1 MPVTLG
7 AIQAGAGLI
16 QGVAGFFGGRKA
28 QKEMERTPTPTYT
41 PSKSILDL
49 YSEAKNRY
57 SANPYQS
64 SMYKLQSQQ
73 IQRGTAQGL
82 SALGD
87 RRMALGGVNSLIQG
101 QNDAMLKAAAA
112 AEQEQSQRFGQLG
125 QATEM
130 RAGEDRQMFNINQ
143 MLPYEKKM
151 AMLGAKAS
159 GSNQLM
165 NAGLTNIFGGIQ
177 GIGQAKLLQ
186 NLYSTDQAGQ
196 GYTPMNRTREVS
208 ASTYQVPKIP
218 YY

>member
-7 AIQAGAGLI
+7 AIQAGAGLV
-16 QGVAGFFGGRKA
+16 QGIAGFFGGRKA
-28 QKEMERTPTPTYT
+28 QKELERTPTPTYT

-49 YSEAKNRY
+49 YNEAKNRY

-82 SALGD
+82 GALGD

-125 QATEM
+125 QAAGM
-130 RAGEDRQMFNINQ
+130 KAGEDHRMFQYNQ
-143 MLPYEKKM
+143 LMPYEKKM
-151 AMLGAKAS
+151 SLLGAKAS
-159 GSNQLM
+159 GMNQLM
-165 NAGLTNIFGGIQ
+165 NAGLSNVFGGIQ
-177 GIGQAKLLQ
+177 GMGQAKMLG
-186 NLYSTDQAGQ
+186 QAYG
-196 GYTPMNRTREVS
+196 GGSGGGNGMS
-208 ASTYQVPKIP
+208 GAAFSSMIGVPGAGF
-218 YY
+218 

>member
-7 AIQAGAGLI
+7 AIQAGAGLV
-16 QGVAGFFGGRKA
+16 QGIAGFFGGRKA
-28 QKEMERTPTPTYT
+28 QKELERTPTPTYT

-49 YSEAKNRY
+49 YNEAKNRY

-82 SALGD
+82 GALGD

-125 QATEM
+125 QAAGM
-130 RAGEDRQMFNINQ
+130 KAGEDQRMFQYNQ
-143 MLPYEKKM
+143 LMPYEKKM
-151 AMLGAKAS
+151 SLLGAKAS
-159 GSNQLM
+159 GMNQLM
-165 NAGLTNIFGGIQ
+165 NAGLSNVFGGIQ
-177 GIGQAKLLQ
+177 GMGQAKMLG
-186 NLYSTDQAGQ
+186 QAYG
-196 GYTPMNRTREVS
+196 GGSGGGNSMS
-208 ASTYQVPKIP
+208 GAAFSSMIGVPGAGF
-218 YY
+218 